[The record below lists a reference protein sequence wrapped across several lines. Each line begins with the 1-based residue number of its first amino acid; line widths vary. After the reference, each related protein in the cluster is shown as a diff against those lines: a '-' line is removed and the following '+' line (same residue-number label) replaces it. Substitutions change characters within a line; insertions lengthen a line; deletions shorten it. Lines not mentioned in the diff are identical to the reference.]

1 LSLDIAGPAVASLQ
15 EETDNL
21 VLRAAR
27 LLAGRAGLAPRAA
40 LRLTKRIPVAAGL
53 GGGSADAAA
62 TLLALVDLWRVAM
75 PEEELFDLAAELG
88 ADVPMCLAGR
98 PALVAG
104 VGERLAPAPRLPPC
118 AILLVNPGV
127 DLWRVAMPEEEL
139 FDLAAELGADVPMC
153 LAGRPA
159 LVAGVGERLA
169 PAPRLPPCAILLVN
183 PGLPLPTP
191 HVFAARQGSFSAERP
206 TPGAW
211 PDLAVFGRELAARGN
226 DLTDAAVSLRPEIAS
241 VLQALRGSH
250 RVVHAA
256 MSGSGAT
263 CFGLYETVEA
273 AQRAAAALPPSWWRH
288 TGQLATS

>member
-1 LSLDIAGPAVASLQ
+1 MPLARAKVNLWLNVVGRRADGYHLLDSLVAFTDLADDIEVGAASDLSLEVAGPGAASLHD
-15 EETDNL
+15 EADNL

-62 TLLALVDLWRVAM
+62 SLLAL
-75 PEEELFDLAAELG
+75 
-88 ADVPMCLAGR
+88 
-98 PALVAG
+98 
-104 VGERLAPAPRLPPC
+104 
-118 AILLVNPGV
+118 V

-206 TPGAW
+206 SPGAW
-211 PDLAVFGRELAARGN
+211 PDLAAFGRELAARGN

-241 VLQALRGSH
+241 VLQVLRGSH
-250 RVVHAA
+250 GIVHAA

-273 AQRAAAALPPSWWRH
+273 AQRAAAGLPPSWWRH
-288 TGQLATS
+288 AGQLATS